1 MNSYDDAS
9 LLQDIIS
16 GTLSLESQI
25 EALFSI
31 TKNVLDKG
39 AFRARTVRFKLD
51 KFIQSSN
58 LCDKVFALNTIL
70 AEGKDFKSYT

>member
-39 AFRARTVRFKLD
+39 ALGLE
-51 KFIQSSN
+51 Q
-58 LCDKVFALNTIL
+58 LGLN
-70 AEGKDFKSYT
+70 